1 MCGIAGSLGAN
12 PAGTASL
19 TNVVHGMLAM
29 LVHRGPDDGGVWTD
43 AERSIGLGTRRLA
56 IVDTSVAGHQPMHSR
71 SGRFVVA
78 LNGEIYNHRALR
90 RTLDARVDPPT
101 WRGTSDTEILTAGLD
116 AWGIEATLEA
126 CVGMF
131 AIAIWDREQRRLTL
145 ARDRIGEKPLYFGRF
160 AGVWLFGS
168 ELKALA
174 AHPLFRATVDP
185 EAFATYMALGYVPA
199 PASIHAQV
207 RKLRPGCVVTISAD
221 DDTANERVYW
231 SPVAVASRPKRTFAH
246 DVDAIDALENL
257 LSNAVAEQMVADR
270 PIGALLSGGVDSSTI
285 VALMR
290 RERSAPIKTFSIGF
304 EQSAYNEAPHA
315 ARVAAH
321 FATDHTDLYIGEQH
335 VRDTIPLLPQ
345 IYDEPFA
352 DISQIPTFLV
362 SQLAASA
369 VTVALTGDGGDELF
383 GGYPRY
389 AMGARLWPTMRCVP
403 RSLRPA
409 IGALLRGAPP
419 AIDHAFTWAFP
430 HDEVTGVRGLRPAQ
444 KLGKL
449 GRAFRSA
456 DIDALYWQLLA
467 PWSEP
472 ALLRR
477 PSAASPFPVS
487 GAMPR
492 SGSVEEMFMLRDLG
506 GYLPDGILTKI
517 DRASMA
523 VSLESRAPLLDHRIV
538 EFALQ
543 LPRELMFRQG
553 VGKWLLRQVL
563 HRHVPKALVDRPK
576 MGFVIPMASWLR
588 GPLKP
593 WAHDLIASSH
603 GDAADLLDLKAMT
616 AMLKRHG
623 TGIGD
628 WHQPLWTGLMFLN
641 WARHAELQ
649 LATARAPRRE
659 PVPAW
664 TRGTSTSPSW
674 AGETAY

>member
-12 PAGTASL
+12 PAGSSSFAD
-19 TNVVHGMLAM
+19 VVQRMLAV

-43 AERSIGLGTRRLA
+43 PERSIGLGTRRLA
-56 IVDTSVAGHQPMHSR
+56 IVDTSVAGRQPMHSR

-78 LNGEIYNHRALR
+78 LNGEIYNHVALR
-90 RTLDARVDPPT
+90 RTLDARTAPT
-101 WRGTSDTEILTAGLD
+101 TWHGSSDTEVLVAGLD
-116 AWGIEATLEA
+116 AWGIDATLEA

-131 AIAIWDREQRRLTL
+131 AIAIWDRDQRRLTL
-145 ARDRIGEKPLYFGRF
+145 ARDRLGEKPLYLGRF
-160 AGVWLFGS
+160 GGVWLFGS

-174 AHPLFRATVDP
+174 AHPLFRDTVDP
-185 EAFATYMALGYVPA
+185 EAVSTYMALGYVPA
-199 PASIHAQV
+199 PASIHAKV
-207 RKLRPGCVVTISAD
+207 RKLRPGCIVTIGAD
-221 DDTANERVYW
+221 DDTMHERVYW
-231 SPVAVASRPKRTFAH
+231 SPVAVASRPKRTFER
-246 DVDAIDALENL
+246 DVDAIDALEAL
-257 LSNAVAEQMVADR
+257 LSNAVREQMGADR
-270 PIGALLSGGVDSSTI
+270 PVGALLSGGIDSSTI

-290 RERSAPIKTFSIGF
+290 RQRSAPIRTFSIGF
-304 EQSAYNEAPHA
+304 EQSAYNEALHA

-321 FATDHTDLYIGEQH
+321 CSTDHTDLYIGERH

-362 SQLAASA
+362 SRLAASDVA
-369 VTVALTGDGGDELF
+369 VALTGDGGDELF

-389 AMGARLWPTMRCVP
+389 AMGARLWPTMRRVP

-409 IGALLRGAPP
+409 LGAMLRNAPS
-419 AIDHAFTWAFP
+419 AIDRAFTWAFP

-449 GRAFRSA
+449 GRAFGSA
-456 DIDALYWQLLA
+456 DLGALYWQLLA

-472 ALLRR
+472 SLLRR
-477 PSAASPFPVS
+477 PSSTTPFPDS
-487 GAMPR
+487 PAMPR
-492 SGSVEEMFMLRDLG
+492 SGSVEEDFMLRDLG
-506 GYLPDGILTKI
+506 GYFPDGILTKI

-523 VSLESRAPLLDHRIV
+523 VSLESRAPLLDHRVV

-543 LPRELMFRQG
+543 LPRHLMFRDG

-563 HRHVPKALVDRPK
+563 YRHVPQALVDRPK

-593 WAHDLIASSH
+593 WAHDLIASSR
-603 GDAADLLDLKAMT
+603 GDVAELLDLKAMT
-616 AMLKRHG
+616 AMLERHA
-623 TGIGD
+623 TGVGD

-641 WARHAELQ
+641 WSRHTDSQ
-649 LATARAPRRE
+649 LAEARATRRDAAQARSLGSI
-659 PVPAW
+659 PSQSW
-664 TRGTSTSPSW
+664 TS
-674 AGETAY
+674 ETA